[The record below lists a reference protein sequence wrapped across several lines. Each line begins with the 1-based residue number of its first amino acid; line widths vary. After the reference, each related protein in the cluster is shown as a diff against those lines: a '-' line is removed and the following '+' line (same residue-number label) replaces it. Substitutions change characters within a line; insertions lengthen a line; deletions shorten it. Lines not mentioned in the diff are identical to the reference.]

1 MSSALSIP
9 VNVGGTP
16 TPAAV
21 ASPVASQ
28 PVVTDF
34 MMLVQQLLGQTQ
46 APPVASMPVASETLQ
61 QAVASEDEREEGKAN
76 ECAGLAALLALLP
89 QVNEAGQVAKLAGG
103 TSDVLTGVTNSL
115 PSRALSSDTSAIDLA
130 AKSAAER
137 LLGELSTNEPTTE
150 VIDSD
155 IASFAPTAPETSSS
169 PNRAAHAEA
178 MLSRPVPAP
187 VGSAAWSD
195 EIATRL
201 TLMAE
206 QGKQAA
212 SLRLSP
218 EHLGP
223 LEVRITVNDDQA
235 SVWFGA
241 AHADTRAAIEQALPR
256 LRELFEAQ
264 GLSLADAG
272 VFREPPRD
280 QPQGHAAASGPSGEA
295 EPTEES
301 VAIVKARLGL
311 IDAYA

>member
-1 MSSALSIP
+1 MSSNAVSIP
-9 VNVGGTP
+9 VNAGAP
-16 TPAAV
+16 APAA
-21 ASPVASQ
+21 AATPVAAQ
-28 PVVTDF
+28 PTATDF

-61 QAVASEDEREEGKAN
+61 QAVSLEDDPEDDKVN

-89 QVNEAGQVAKLAGG
+89 QSNEGSAGARGTDAVAGG
-103 TSDVLTGVTNSL
+103 LSGITGSIA
-115 PSRALSSDTSAIDLA
+115 SRLLNGDTSGVDLA
-130 AKSAAER
+130 SKSAAER
-137 LLGELSTNEPTTE
+137 LLGELTAGEPASE
-150 VIDSD
+150 VIESD
-155 IASFAPTAPETSSS
+155 IASFAPTAPEAASASH
-169 PNRAAHAEA
+169 RAAHADA
-178 MLSRPVPAP
+178 SLSRPVQAP
-187 VGSAAWSD
+187 VGSEAWSD

-201 TLMAE
+201 TLMTE

-223 LEVRITVNDDQA
+223 LEVRISVSDDQA

-264 GLSLADAG
+264 GMSLADAG
-272 VFREPPRD
+272 VFREPPRE
-280 QPQGHAAASGPSGEA
+280 QSQGHVPPSLSEEAA
-295 EPTEES
+295 PTEES
-301 VAIVKARLGL
+301 VTIARARLGL

>member
-1 MSSALSIP
+1 
-9 VNVGGTP
+9 
-16 TPAAV
+16 V
-21 ASPVASQ
+21 A
-28 PVVTDF
+28 TDF
-34 MMLVQQLLGQTQ
+34 MLLVQQLLGQTQ
-46 APPVASMPVASETLQ
+46 APPVGSMPVASETLQ
-61 QAVASEDEREEGKAN
+61 QAVASEDELEEGKVN

-89 QVNEAGQVAKLAGG
+89 QASAGAPVAKTPAEA
-103 TSDVLTGVTNSL
+103 SA
-115 PSRALSSDTSAIDLA
+115 ALGSAIDSVMQRAPTRSPLLTDV
-130 AKSAAER
+130 SGEGAAER
-137 LLGELSTNEPTTE
+137 LLGELTPSEPMPET
-150 VIDSD
+150 VDSE
-155 IASFAPTAPETSSS
+155 IASFAPATPEASSTAH
-169 PNRAAHAEA
+169 RAAHAETA
-178 MLSRPVPAP
+178 LSRVVQAP
-187 VGSAAWSD
+187 VGSNAWSD

-223 LEVRITVNDDQA
+223 LEVRITVSDDQA

-264 GLSLADAG
+264 GMSLADAG

-280 QPQGHAAASGPSGEA
+280 QPHSQASSPTLADDAAAA
-295 EPTEES
+295 EES
-301 VAIVKARLGL
+301 VTIARARLGL